1 MYSKPSYLL
10 YYSSRVYG
18 GILRSLRPVIR
29 PAPPALYP
37 STTYTDAFPPLYEQ
51 VGCAHGERGLLGQHI
66 VEIRLVPTKQGSR
79 CRRHRR
85 IVVRPKVCSR
95 NNKSRG
101 MDASRV

>member
-10 YYSSRVYG
+10 YYSSQAYG
-18 GILRSLRPVIR
+18 GILQSLRPVIC

-79 CRRHRR
+79 CRRHR
-85 IVVRPKVCSR
+85 
-95 NNKSRG
+95 
-101 MDASRV
+101 